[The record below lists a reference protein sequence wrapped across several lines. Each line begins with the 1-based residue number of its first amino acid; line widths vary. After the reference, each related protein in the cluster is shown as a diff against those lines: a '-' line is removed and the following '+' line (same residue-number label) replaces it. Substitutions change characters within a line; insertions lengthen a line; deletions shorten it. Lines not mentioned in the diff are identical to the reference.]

1 MKIRT
6 LFFAAA
12 LLLSGAGFAGCSD
25 SDEQPTAA
33 GTPPV
38 TPSREVTDFFDA
50 HLDEYSI
57 GINFDDMSFNF
68 NYISDVDGESECF
81 VVNSE
86 EEFRAIV
93 KETVELPDIDF
104 AKYSLIVGQHVFEEP
119 RYSLESQAV
128 ETGTDALTL
137 NLVYREMRDGVFP
150 AAVATYYFWGLY
162 DKLPE
167 YEVNVNITTF

>member
-6 LFFAAA
+6 LILAAA

-38 TPSREVTDFFDA
+38 TPSQDVSDFFDA
-50 HLDEYSI
+50 HLSGHETD
-57 GINFDDMSFNF
+57 FNF
-68 NYISDVDGESECF
+68 SYMDCYETECF
-81 VVNSE
+81 LINTAE
-86 EEFRAIV
+86 ELRKIV
-93 KETVELPDIDF
+93 PEPIELPDIDF

-128 ETGTDALTL
+128 ETGTDVLTL
-137 NLVYREMRDGVFP
+137 NMVYRVLDGAAP
-150 AAVATYYFWGLY
+150 AVEAPYYFWSIY

>member
-6 LFFAAA
+6 LILAAA

-25 SDEQPTAA
+25 SDEAPTAA

-38 TPSREVTDFFDA
+38 APSQEITDFFDA
-50 HLDEYSI
+50 HLSGHSSD
-57 GINFDDMSFNF
+57 FNF
-68 NYISDVDGESECF
+68 SHIDCYETECFLINTVDGLRE
-81 VVNSE
+81 
-86 EEFRAIV
+86 IV
-93 KETVELPDIDF
+93 PEPIELPDIDF

-137 NLVYREMRDGVFP
+137 NLVYSEFCGIAP
-150 AAVATYYFWGLY
+150 AMVAPYYFWGLY

>member
-6 LFFAAA
+6 LILAAA

-38 TPSREVTDFFDA
+38 TPSQDVSDFFDA
-50 HLDEYSI
+50 HLSGHETD
-57 GINFDDMSFNF
+57 FNF
-68 NYISDVDGESECF
+68 SYMDCYETECF
-81 VVNSE
+81 LINSV
-86 EEFRAIV
+86 EEFRAIAP
-93 KETVELPDIDF
+93 EPIELPDIDF

-128 ETGTDALTL
+128 ETGTDVLTL
-137 NLVYREMRDGVFP
+137 NMVYRVLDGAAP
-150 AAVATYYFWGLY
+150 AVEAPYYFWSIY

>member
-6 LFFAAA
+6 LILAAA

-38 TPSREVTDFFDA
+38 TPSQDVSDFFDA
-50 HLDEYSI
+50 HLSGHETD
-57 GINFDDMSFNF
+57 FNF
-68 NYISDVDGESECF
+68 SYMDCYETECF
-81 VVNSE
+81 LINSV
-86 EEFRAIV
+86 EEFRAIAP
-93 KETVELPDIDF
+93 EPIELPDIDF

-128 ETGTDALTL
+128 ETGTDATCF
-137 NLVYREMRDGVFP
+137 RGTKIQSGEPGSGDRDRCIDLESG
-150 AAVATYYFWGLY
+150 
-162 DKLPE
+162 
-167 YEVNVNITTF
+167 I

>member
-6 LFFAAA
+6 LILAAA

-25 SDEQPTAA
+25 SDDPSMAA

-38 TPSREVTDFFDA
+38 TPSQEVKDFFDA
-50 HLDEYSI
+50 HLSGHETD
-57 GINFDDMSFNF
+57 FNF
-68 NYISDVDGESECF
+68 SYMDCYETECF
-81 VVNSE
+81 LINSV
-86 EEFRAIV
+86 EEFRAIAP
-93 KETVELPDIDF
+93 EPIELPDIDF
-104 AKYSLIVGQHVFEEP
+104 AKYSLIVGQHVFGEP

-137 NLVYREMRDGVFP
+137 NLVYSEFCGIAP
-150 AAVATYYFWGLY
+150 AMVAPYYFWGLY

>member
-6 LFFAAA
+6 LILAAA
-12 LLLSGAGFAGCSD
+12 LLLSGAGFVGCSD
-25 SDEQPTAA
+25 SDDPFMAA

-38 TPSREVTDFFDA
+38 TPSREVSDFFDA
-50 HLDEYSI
+50 HLSEDQTDL
-57 GINFDDMSFNF
+57 NFSNIEGSDD
-68 NYISDVDGESECF
+68 ISTECF
-81 VVNSE
+81 LINTVE
-86 EEFRAIV
+86 QFREIAPEPI
-93 KETVELPDIDF
+93 ELPDIDF

-128 ETGTDALTL
+128 ETGASVLTL

-150 AAVATYYFWGLY
+150 AVVTTYYFWGLY

>member
-104 AKYSLIVGQHVFEEP
+104 AKYSLIVGQYVFEEP

-128 ETGTDALTL
+128 ETGTDVLTL
-137 NLVYREMRDGVFP
+137 NLVYRVLDGAAP
-150 AAVATYYFWGLY
+150 AAIAPYYFWGIY

>member
-6 LFFAAA
+6 LILAAA

-25 SDEQPTAA
+25 SDEAPTAA

-38 TPSREVTDFFDA
+38 APSQEITDFFEA
-50 HLDEYSI
+50 HLSGYSS
-57 GINFDDMSFNF
+57 DFNF
-68 NYISDVDGESECF
+68 SHIDCYETECFLINTVDGLRE
-81 VVNSE
+81 
-86 EEFRAIV
+86 IV
-93 KETVELPDIDF
+93 PEPIELPDIDF
-104 AKYSLIVGQHVFEEP
+104 AKYSLIVGQYVFEEP

-128 ETGTDALTL
+128 ETGTDVLTL
-137 NLVYREMRDGVFP
+137 NLVYSEFCGIAP
-150 AAVATYYFWGLY
+150 AMDAPYYFWGLY

>member
-1 MKIRT
+1 MKTRT
-6 LFFAAA
+6 LILAAA
-12 LLLSGAGFAGCSD
+12 LFLLGAAFAGCSD
-25 SDEQPTAA
+25 SDEAPTAA

-38 TPSREVTDFFDA
+38 APSQEITDFFDA
-50 HLDEYSI
+50 HLSGHSSD
-57 GINFDDMSFNF
+57 FNF
-68 NYISDVDGESECF
+68 SHIDCYETECF
-81 VVNSE
+81 LINTAE
-86 EEFRAIV
+86 ELRKIV
-93 KETVELPDIDF
+93 PEPIELPDIDF

-128 ETGTDALTL
+128 ETGANVLTL

-150 AAVATYYFWGLY
+150 AAVTTYYFWGLY

>member
-6 LFFAAA
+6 LILAAA

-25 SDEQPTAA
+25 SDEAPTAA

-38 TPSREVTDFFDA
+38 APSQEITDFFDA
-50 HLDEYSI
+50 HLSGHETD
-57 GINFDDMSFNF
+57 FNF
-68 NYISDVDGESECF
+68 SYMDCYETECF
-81 VVNSE
+81 LINTAE
-86 EEFRAIV
+86 ELRKIV
-93 KETVELPDIDF
+93 PEPIELPDIDF
-104 AKYSLIVGQHVFEEP
+104 AKYSLIVGQHVFGEP

-137 NLVYREMRDGVFP
+137 NLVYSEFCGIAP
-150 AAVATYYFWGLY
+150 AMVAPYYFWGLY

>member
-6 LFFAAA
+6 LILAAA

-25 SDEQPTAA
+25 SDEAPTAA

-38 TPSREVTDFFDA
+38 APSQEITDFFEA
-50 HLDEYSI
+50 HLSGHSSD
-57 GINFDDMSFNF
+57 FNF
-68 NYISDVDGESECF
+68 SHIDCYETECFLINTVDGLRE
-81 VVNSE
+81 
-86 EEFRAIV
+86 IV
-93 KETVELPDIDF
+93 PEPIELPDIDF

-137 NLVYREMRDGVFP
+137 NLVYSEFCGIAP
-150 AAVATYYFWGLY
+150 AMVAPYYFWGLY

>member
-1 MKIRT
+1 MKTRT
-6 LFFAAA
+6 LILAAA
-12 LLLSGAGFAGCSD
+12 LFLLGAAFAGCSD
-25 SDEQPTAA
+25 SDEAPTAA

-38 TPSREVTDFFDA
+38 APSQEITDFFDA
-50 HLDEYSI
+50 HLSGHSSD
-57 GINFDDMSFNF
+57 FNF
-68 NYISDVDGESECF
+68 SHIDCYETECFLINTVDGLRE
-81 VVNSE
+81 
-86 EEFRAIV
+86 IV
-93 KETVELPDIDF
+93 PEPIELPDIDF

-137 NLVYREMRDGVFP
+137 NLVYSEFCGIAP
-150 AAVATYYFWGLY
+150 AMVAPYYFWGLY

>member
-1 MKIRT
+1 MKTRT
-6 LFFAAA
+6 LILAAA
-12 LLLSGAGFAGCSD
+12 LFLLGAAFAGCSD
-25 SDEQPTAA
+25 SDEAPTAA

-38 TPSREVTDFFDA
+38 APSQEITDFFEA
-50 HLDEYSI
+50 HLSGYSS
-57 GINFDDMSFNF
+57 DFNF
-68 NYISDVDGESECF
+68 SHIDCYETECFLINTVDGLRE
-81 VVNSE
+81 
-86 EEFRAIV
+86 IV
-93 KETVELPDIDF
+93 PEPIELPDIDF

-137 NLVYREMRDGVFP
+137 NLVYSEFCGIAP
-150 AAVATYYFWGLY
+150 AMVAPYYFWGLY

>member
-6 LFFAAA
+6 LILAAA
-12 LLLSGAGFAGCSD
+12 LLLSGAAFAGCSD
-25 SDEQPTAA
+25 SDEAPTAA

-38 TPSREVTDFFDA
+38 APSQEITDFFDA
-50 HLDEYSI
+50 HLSGHSSD
-57 GINFDDMSFNF
+57 FNF
-68 NYISDVDGESECF
+68 SHIDCYETECFLINTVDGLREIIPEP
-81 VVNSE
+81 
-86 EEFRAIV
+86 
-93 KETVELPDIDF
+93 VELPGIDF

-128 ETGTDALTL
+128 ETGTDVLTL
-137 NLVYREMRDGVFP
+137 NMVYRVLDGAAP
-150 AAVATYYFWGLY
+150 AVEAPYYFWSIY

>member
-6 LFFAAA
+6 LILAAA

-25 SDEQPTAA
+25 SDEAPTAA

-38 TPSREVTDFFDA
+38 APSQEITDFFDA
-50 HLDEYSI
+50 HLSGHSSD
-57 GINFDDMSFNF
+57 FNF
-68 NYISDVDGESECF
+68 SHIDCYETECF
-81 VVNSE
+81 LINSV
-86 EEFRAIV
+86 EEFRAIAP
-93 KETVELPDIDF
+93 EPIELPDIDF
-104 AKYSLIVGQHVFEEP
+104 AKYSLIVGQHVFGEP

-137 NLVYREMRDGVFP
+137 NLVYSEFCGIAP
-150 AAVATYYFWGLY
+150 AMVAPYYFWGLY

>member
-6 LFFAAA
+6 LILAAA
-12 LLLSGAGFAGCSD
+12 LLLSGAGFAGCSE

-38 TPSREVTDFFDA
+38 TPSRDVSDFFDA
-50 HLDEYSI
+50 HLSGHETD
-57 GINFDDMSFNF
+57 FNF
-68 NYISDVDGESECF
+68 SYMDCYETECF
-81 VVNSE
+81 LINSV
-86 EEFRAIV
+86 EEFRAIAP
-93 KETVELPDIDF
+93 EPIELPDIDF

-137 NLVYREMRDGVFP
+137 NLVYSEFRGIAP
-150 AAVATYYFWGLY
+150 AMVAPYYFWGLY

>member
-6 LFFAAA
+6 LILAAA

-25 SDEQPTAA
+25 SDEAPTAA

-38 TPSREVTDFFDA
+38 TPSQEITDFFEA
-50 HLDEYSI
+50 HLSGYSS
-57 GINFDDMSFNF
+57 DFNF
-68 NYISDVDGESECF
+68 SHIDCYETECFLINTVDGLRE
-81 VVNSE
+81 
-86 EEFRAIV
+86 IV
-93 KETVELPDIDF
+93 PEPIELPDIDF
-104 AKYSLIVGQHVFEEP
+104 AKYSLIVGQYVFEEP

-128 ETGTDALTL
+128 ETGTDVLTL
-137 NLVYREMRDGVFP
+137 NMVYRVLDGAAP
-150 AAVATYYFWGLY
+150 AVEAPYYFWGLY

>member
-6 LFFAAA
+6 LILAAA

-38 TPSREVTDFFDA
+38 TPSQDVSDFFDA
-50 HLDEYSI
+50 HLSGHETD
-57 GINFDDMSFNF
+57 FNF
-68 NYISDVDGESECF
+68 SYMDCYETECF
-81 VVNSE
+81 LINSV
-86 EEFRAIV
+86 EEFRAIAP
-93 KETVELPDIDF
+93 EPIELPDIDF
-104 AKYSLIVGQHVFEEP
+104 AKYSLIVGQHVFGEP

-137 NLVYREMRDGVFP
+137 NLVYSEFCGIAP
-150 AAVATYYFWGLY
+150 AMVAPYYFWGLY